1 MPLRWPAR
9 LLALACAAIALSL
22 GPAARAAAA
31 AALDPRALDVSG
43 EAVVAQLLELARFS
57 DDPRPAVT
65 RVLFTGALA
74 VATPRCRGCRRPPL
88 PAPADRPSDRGP
100 PCAEADVAARRHVKA
115 LMAAAGL
122 AVAEDTMGSIFG
134 TWAPSDAAAAAR
146 PAVLTGSH
154 CDAIP
159 GAGAYDGTLGVLGG
173 VAALTAL
180 RSAGFRPARPLVVV
194 MFTSEE
200 PTRFGLSC
208 LGSRAMAGALTPVRL
223 AALRDANGT
232 SFLEAARAA
241 GAGGGAADEAAA
253 LAAARLREAR
263 VHAFLELHIE
273 QGPELEAAGVQ
284 IGAVTG
290 IAAPAALRVTF
301 RGGGGHAG
309 ALLMRRRADASLAA
323 AELALA
329 AELLALGSGA
339 EDTVATAGR
348 WEVAPNAVN
357 SVPRESRLELDVR
370 DIDVAR
376 RDGVVAALRAEA
388 AAIAARRGVALEL
401 ELLSSDPP
409 VAAGAEVLAAVE
421 AAADA
426 AGFSRRRMVSRA
438 YHDSTFMAQVT
449 PRMGMIFV
457 PCRGGVSHRPDE
469 FAAPADVERGVRVL
483 AAALAALAGE
493 APAEATPRAEL

>member
-1 MPLRWPAR
+1 MHPRWPAR
-9 LLALACAAIALSL
+9 LLALACAALAL
-22 GPAARAAAA
+22 AARAA

-57 DDPRPAVT
+57 DDPSPAVT
-65 RVLFTGALA
+65 RVLFTGAPA
-74 VATPRCRGCRRPPL
+74 AAMRAAEAAAARPSPRPPTDPL
-88 PAPADRPSDRGP
+88 TAARPP
-100 PCAEADVAARRHVKA
+100 PPEADVAARRHVKA

-122 AVAEDTMGSIFG
+122 AVAEDAMGSIFG
-134 TWAPSDAAAAAR
+134 TWAPSDAATAAR
-146 PAVLTGSH
+146 AAVYTGSH
-154 CDAIP
+154 LDAIP

-173 VAALTAL
+173 VAALAAL
-180 RSAGFRPARPLVVV
+180 RSAGFRPARPLAVV

-208 LGSRAMAGALTPVRL
+208 LGSRAMAGALAPSRL

-253 LAAARLREAR
+253 LAAARLTEAR

-284 IGAVTG
+284 IGAVIG
-290 IAAPAALRVTF
+290 IAAPAALRATF

-309 ALLMRRRADASLAA
+309 ALLMRHRADASLAA

-329 AELLALGSGA
+329 AERLALGSGA

-357 SVPRESRLELDVR
+357 SVPREARLELDVR
-370 DIDVAR
+370 DVDAAR
-376 RDGVVAALRAEA
+376 RDGIVAALRAEA

-409 VAAGAEVLAAVE
+409 AAAGAEVLAAVE

-449 PRMGMIFV
+449 RMGMIFV

-493 APAEATPRAEL
+493 APAEAAPRAEL